1 MQINYKLLLLMI
13 LMPVV
18 GHGAS
23 SGYIK
28 PGKTGFPKT
37 MNDVSFQKRMEYA
50 TAGYKP
56 YQDAVEYQQ
65 INTESEETYL
75 QRMEQ
80 RKQMFDPKIEVP
92 QNIENNTP
100 AVMTVGAGS
109 AINESTPHNINAVV
123 SGNENA
129 QNQQQNSGVR
139 SVCFSKDTKS
149 PKRFIPPTAGDG
161 IVYWWVG
168 DSRFTGMYINGVIG
182 RQPNEAVVAQA
193 GKGLEWFTTSPRP
206 TGRSLLDSCLRAGD
220 VVILNL
226 GANDIWKYDKY
237 ISTYKELMSAY
248 PNVIFKIV
256 SVNPVYDG
264 KAKLKNAKIETFNNR
279 LRTVFPHNYVDT
291 YSIVKPYVTANTTDS
306 EGLHYRGGG
315 IEQKIYDTVMQSV
328 Q

>member
-1 MQINYKLLLLMI
+1 MI

-18 GHGAS
+18 GHGVAS
-23 SGYIK
+23 GSVK
-28 PGKTGFPKT
+28 LERVDFPKT
-37 MNDVSFQKRMEYA
+37 IKDVPVDQRVKNQ
-50 TAGYKP
+50 TAGYAVVK
-56 YQDAVEYQQ
+56 DAV
-65 INTESEETYL
+65 TYV
-75 QRMEQ
+75 
-80 RKQMFDPKIEVP
+80 PIKIELEIDDSQSLEDELSNSDPADVTGGAET
-92 QNIENNTP
+92 ENSSDTNVV
-100 AVMTVGAGS
+100 AS
-109 AINESTPHNINAVV
+109 DDES
-123 SGNENA
+123 A
-129 QNQQQNSGVR
+129 QNQSQNSGVR
-139 SVCFSKDTKS
+139 SVCFTRDTKN
-149 PKRFIPPTAGDG
+149 PKRFIPPTAVDG

-168 DSRFTGMYINGVIG
+168 DSRFTGMFINGVIG

-226 GANDIWKYDKY
+226 GANDIWKYDNY
-237 ISTYKELMSAY
+237 ISTYKDLMSAY

-264 KAKLKNAKIETFNNR
+264 RARLKNAKIETFNNQ
-279 LRTVFPHNYVDT
+279 LRTAFPHNYVDT
-291 YSIVKPYVTANTTDS
+291 YSIVQPYVTADTTDS